1 MQTLG
6 EFLREKREARGMS
19 LREAAKAAAIS
30 HVHIKDIEEG
40 KKSPSF
46 DKVMNLLKAYMADVH
61 EFLRETGYLPK
72 DVKSVQA
79 PKIYKVPL
87 VSWVAAEKL
96 DNVHYGPQHAEVD
109 EWIGSDIGGTGT
121 FALRVQGD
129 SMEPEFRDG
138 DIIIVNPL
146 TNPDHNDYIV
156 LKNTEDE
163 AIFKQ
168 FKKYGKARI
177 LHPLNPNYP
186 DIELSD
192 KHQYRII
199 GKVVEKKKRY

>member
-1 MQTLG
+1 
-6 EFLREKREARGMS
+6 MS
-19 LREAAKAAAIS
+19 LRKAAKAAGIS

-79 PKIYKVPL
+79 PRIYKVPL

-96 DNVHYGPQHAEVD
+96 DNVHYGPRHAEVD

-121 FALRVQGD
+121 FALRVRGD

-138 DIIIVNPL
+138 DIIIVNP
-146 TNPDHNDYIV
+146 NIKPDHNAYV
-156 LKNTEDE
+156 VVKNEEDE
-163 AIFKQ
+163 AVFKQ
-168 FKKYGKARI
+168 LKKYGKARV
-177 LHPLNPNYP
+177 LHPLNPKYP

-192 KHQYRII
+192 KNQYRVI

>member
-96 DNVHYGPQHAEVD
+96 DNVHYGPRHAEMD
-109 EWIGSDIGGTGT
+109 EWIEVDVKGPNV
-121 FALRVQGD
+121 FAVRVKGD
-129 SMEPEFRDG
+129 SMIPEFNEGEIAIINPNLEVKSG
-138 DIIIVNPL
+138 DYVVVK
-146 TNPDHNDYIV
+146 ND
-156 LKNTEDE
+156 EEE
-163 AIFKQ
+163 ATFKQ
-168 FKKYGKARI
+168 FKKYGDTSI
-177 LHPLNPNYP
+177 LHPLNPKYP
-186 DIELSD
+186 DIVMKKGERY
-192 KHQYRII
+192 HIV
-199 GKVVEKKKRY
+199 GKVVKKVKVY